1 MSIVEVIVNKC
12 HGRIRISDEAL
23 RLYNLRC
30 ADHGFSPM
38 ASVFGADNR
47 RTDPLLIA
55 IIRELGP
62 RASTT
67 YSDLVIHKGVE
78 GYWGIE
84 EDDDGSETFDA
95 CCVTEPFL
103 DIRALV
109 FDNTMSSE
117 DKIERMKKAYREF
130 DHIAALGQE
139 LNVLNAL
146 NTLNT

>member
-84 EDDDGSETFDA
+84 EYDGYELFDA
-95 CCVTEPFL
+95 CCLTQPFI

-109 FDNTMSSE
+109 FNESMSSA
-117 DKIERMKKAYREF
+117 DKIEHMKKAYREF
-130 DHIAALGQE
+130 DHISALGQT
-139 LNVLNAL
+139 LNAQ
-146 NTLNT
+146 NPPDR